1 MLHHFTLGYEH
12 GLSDALA
19 SDTKLETQFIH
30 WVEGL
35 NRQLNIPPVVH
46 ELQDTD
52 IPGLFQSILHE
63 AHPNDPAPRLVTSSD
78 CASAMR
84 ELRQPTR

>member
-1 MLHHFTLGYEH
+1 MLHRFTLGYVH
-12 GLSDALA
+12 GFSDAQA
-19 SDTKLETQFIH
+19 SDTKLETQFTY
-30 WVEGL
+30 WVEWL

-52 IPGLFQSILHE
+52 IPGLFQSILQE
-63 AHPNDPAPRLVTSSD
+63 AHPNDPVPRLVTSNDS
-78 CASAMR
+78 ASAMR